1 MVDTKARKKH
11 IKEIIIPATPKLNPS
26 LALKYNFFSKGSAT
40 FFCCFF
46 NFLPKIIAIIAS
58 IIEMKE
64 IIIPQTGYQKNQQ
77 KQSDAVPVITEITPV
92 FFTFKILSVT

>member
-1 MVDTKARKKH
+1 
-11 IKEIIIPATPKLNPS
+11 
-26 LALKYNFFSKGSAT
+26 
-40 FFCCFF
+40 
-46 NFLPKIIAIIAS
+46 
-58 IIEMKE
+58 MKE